1 MTSKEKGFSLIE
13 LIAVMVILSVV
24 SITVTARFSDGKA
37 ASVQA
42 GRDDLIAALFFAQ
55 QTAMARNNIQVI
67 VSATNVSVTENGMA
81 ISLNQDAYP
90 LSFPANVTATAA
102 TFTYDKLGRVNS
114 AGSITLSLDGTSA
127 VITVDGSGYAYY

>member
-24 SITVTARFSDGKA
+24 SITVTARFSDGKV

-42 GRDDLIAALFFAQ
+42 GRDDVIAALFFAQ
-55 QTAMARNNIQVI
+55 QTSMARNNIQVV
-67 VSATNVSVTENGMA
+67 VSATSVSVTENGIA

-90 LSFPANVTATAA
+90 LNFPANVTATAA
-102 TFTYDKLGRVNS
+102 TFIYDKLGRVSS